1 MAELRGGTVLGKP
14 VTAIVLTACAPL
26 LWSTGGVGLRLLDTS
41 AWTILFWR
49 GLFMAVTVVT
59 WSAIS
64 SRGRFFH
71 ELQSSLIHGFWVF
84 IFIGLSFI
92 LYVLSM
98 TSTTIA
104 DSLLIQGTAPILIV
118 GLGWI
123 VLGDRV
129 RKITVVAMIAVTIG
143 ILIILVPSL
152 GRGGFTGN
160 LLGLAKAFTFAAGAI
175 AVRRRRSVGL
185 VPSVALAAMLTAVIA
200 AFAAPTLVV
209 DAKSLLVLA
218 YLGIFQVGVAFILF
232 VNWSGKIET
241 SQTGLL
247 VILEAVLGP
256 LWVWLL
262 LSERPPQL
270 TLLGGAV
277 IVIALVAHTL
287 LYPKQVTPVNAAVAV
302 SPPAPPS
309 RSPK

>member
-1 MAELRGGTVLGKP
+1 MPNPKGVSASPIK
-14 VTAIVLTACAPL
+14 AIFLTALAPL
-26 LWSTGGVGLRLLDTS
+26 LWSTGGVGLRLLETS

-59 WSAIS
+59 WSTIT
-64 SRGRFFH
+64 SRGRFLH
-71 ELQSSLIHGFWVF
+71 ELRGSLINGFWVF
-84 IFIGLSFI
+84 VFIGMSFI
-92 LYVLSM
+92 FYVLSM
-98 TSTTIA
+98 TTTTIA

-123 VLGDRV
+123 VLGDRI
-129 RKITVVAMIAVTIG
+129 RTITVAAMIAVTLG
-143 ILIILVPSL
+143 ILVILIPSL

-160 LLGLAKAFTFAAGAI
+160 LLGLAKAFAFACGAI
-175 AVRRRRSVGL
+175 SVRRRRSVGL
-185 VPSVALAAMLTAVIA
+185 VPSVALAAILTSLIA

-209 DAKSLLVLA
+209 NAKSLMVLA

-256 LWVWLL
+256 LWVWLF

-270 TLLGGAV
+270 TLLGGAI

-287 LYPKQVTPVNAAVAV
+287 WYPSQASPAKAAAGI
-302 SPPAPPS
+302 PHPGE
-309 RSPK
+309 